1 MVAADHYQC
10 TNCMSTVVHLLV
22 LASKQAI
29 DSFYPYHSGS
39 RVRLFTWLQAT
50 TAVHHKLA

>member
-1 MVAADHYQC
+1 
-10 TNCMSTVVHLLV
+10 MSTVVHLLV